1 MDIYVVE
8 VARDVDSDL
17 NIVFVDLVWV
27 VALAKVVE
35 GDNDDEV
42 PGENMDCVEV
52 DVNSRKVIVGWFVVM
67 IDVAGDGNDDEVPE
81 EDMDSVEVD
90 VNSRESISVV
100 NQKRDG
106 HRLLRS
112 PP

>member
-1 MDIYVVE
+1 
-8 VARDVDSDL
+8 
-17 NIVFVDLVWV
+17 
-27 VALAKVVE
+27 
-35 GDNDDEV
+35 
-42 PGENMDCVEV
+42 
-52 DVNSRKVIVGWFVVM
+52 M

-112 PP
+112 P